1 MLFQDFYFSPFPGFP
16 HANQHLAWSDPK
28 HTPPTRIFTRGLA
41 MSEAV
46 GHSVTGAEMA
56 MSFLRIHRKNH
67 NPTTTPHA
75 KVNTL

>member
-1 MLFQDFYFSPFPGFP
+1 MPFQDFYLVLFRAFLTQINHF
-16 HANQHLAWSDPK
+16 AWSDPK
-28 HTPPTRIFTRGLA
+28 HTPPTRIFTRSLA